1 MTRALATH
9 DAAVRLSSCSLP
21 LASALAA
28 SVSACHPSPPV
39 TVEPPAEKVAAP
51 AVPSP
56 PWVPKGPRLG
66 ATRRESPSV
75 LIKDA
80 RLLTGDGRDIPR
92 GYVLMRDG
100 AIVATGAGDA
110 VDVPEGTTVVDAR
123 GKVVTPGLIDTH
135 SHMGV
140 YASPGVRAHA
150 DGNEM
155 TDPITAG
162 VRAIDAVWV
171 QDPSLERA
179 LAGGV
184 TTIQVLPGSGNLIGG
199 RAVTLK
205 LRHRTDAGSMRF
217 VGAPDG
223 LKMACGENP
232 KRVYGERKRMPMSRM
247 GNLEVQRQAFRDAKR
262 LMAEWAEWRAKER
275 ERLEKLAIERR
286 KFAAEEADR
295 KAKTDRCDAGR
306 IAPRTC
312 RKWKAKWAAE
322 PLVPPSDIGSLPP
335 KADLDLETLA
345 GALEGHILV
354 HIHCYRADDMSRMIA
369 LADEMGF
376 RVRSFHH
383 ALEAYKIRQSLALRQ
398 ISVSTWADWWGF
410 KMEAY
415 DGIQENLALVSQS
428 GGRAIVHSDS
438 AEGVRRLNQEAAKGM
453 WAGRHAGIDITSAEA
468 TRWIT
473 LNPAWALGVE
483 DRVGSLMAG
492 KDADIV
498 VWDRDPFSV
507 YASAERVYVDGRLS
521 FDRSAT
527 AAPWSDFE
535 AAPDEPP
542 PPPTPKK
549 EAL

>member
-1 MTRALATH
+1 MPLALAFAV
-9 DAAVRLSSCSLP
+9 AA
-21 LASALAA
+21 
-28 SVSACHPSPPV
+28 SACHPSPPATPKKAAGKV
-39 TVEPPAEKVAAP
+39 TEP

-66 ATRRESPSV
+66 ATRRESPPV

-110 VDVPEGTTVVDAR
+110 VDVPAGTTVVDGR
-123 GKVVTPGLIDTH
+123 GKVVSPGLIDTH

-140 YASPGVRAHA
+140 YAAPGVRAHA

-205 LRHRTDAGSMRF
+205 MRHRTDAGSMRF

-232 KRVYGERKRMPMSRM
+232 KRVYGERKMMPMSRM

-275 ERLEKLAIERR
+275 ERLERLTVERR
-286 KFAAEEADR
+286 AFVAEETDRKTKADR
-295 KAKTDRCDAGR
+295 CEAGR
-306 IAPRTC
+306 VAPRTC
-312 RKWKAKWAAE
+312 REWMAKWAAE
-322 PLVPPSDIGSLPP
+322 PLVPPSDIGALPP

-345 GALEGHILV
+345 GAMEGHILV

-438 AEGVRRLNQEAAKGM
+438 PEGVRRLNQEAAKGM
-453 WAGRHAGIDITSAEA
+453 WAGRHAGIDITPAEA
-468 TRWIT
+468 MRWIT
-473 LNPAWALGVE
+473 LNPAWALGIE
-483 DRVGSLMAG
+483 DRVGSLIAG
-492 KDADIV
+492 KDADLV

-521 FDRSAT
+521 FDRA
-527 AAPWSDFE
+527 ANNAPWSDFE
-535 AAPDEPP
+535 ASPDEPP
-542 PPPTPKK
+542 PPPAPKK

>member
-1 MTRALATH
+1 
-9 DAAVRLSSCSLP
+9 
-21 LASALAA
+21 
-28 SVSACHPSPPV
+28 
-39 TVEPPAEKVAAP
+39 
-51 AVPSP
+51 
-56 PWVPKGPRLG
+56 
-66 ATRRESPSV
+66 V
-75 LIKDA
+75 LIRDA

-100 AIVATGAGDA
+100 SLVATGAGDPP
-110 VDVPEGTTVVDAR
+110 DVPASTAVVDGR

-140 YASPGVRAHA
+140 YAAPGVRAHA

-171 QDPSLERA
+171 QDPSLQRA

-205 LRHRTDAGSMRF
+205 LRQRTDAGSMRF
-217 VGAPDG
+217 GGAPDG

-232 KRVYGERKRMPMSRM
+232 KRVYGEKQKMPMSRM
-247 GNLEVQRQAFRDAKR
+247 GNLKVQRQAFRDAKR

-275 ERLEKLAIERR
+275 ERLEKLALDRR
-286 KFAAEEADR
+286 KLAAEEADR
-295 KAKTDRCDAGR
+295 SHKAARCQAGR
-306 IAPRTC
+306 ISARTC
-312 RKWKAKWAAE
+312 SRWKAQWQAE
-322 PLVPPSDIGSLPP
+322 PLVPPSDVGSLPP
-335 KADLDLETLA
+335 KPDLDLEALA
-345 GALEGHILV
+345 GVMEGHILV

-383 ALEAYKIRQSLALRQ
+383 ALEAYKIRRSLALRQ

-415 DGIQENLALVSQS
+415 DGIQENLALVSQA

-438 AEGVRRLNQEAAKGM
+438 EEGVRRLNQEAAKGM
-453 WAGRHAGIDITSAEA
+453 WAGRHAGIEITPAEA

-483 DRVGSLMAG
+483 DRVGSLIAG
-492 KDADIV
+492 KDADV
-498 VWDRDPFSV
+498 VIWDRDPFSV
-507 YASAERVYVDGRLS
+507 YASAERVYVDGRLT
-521 FDRSAT
+521 FERGAKR
-527 AAPWSDFE
+527 APWSDFE
-535 AAPDEPP
+535 ASPDEPP
-542 PPPTPKK
+542 PPAKPKN
-549 EAL
+549 EEQP